1 MQVLAPLVRAR
12 KGEHRDILANA
23 RKSGYVRVRIDGTM
37 YDLEDTPELDKK
49 KKHTIEI
56 VVDRLIRREG
66 KEFTQRLAEDIETAS
81 AKSAGLVIIDRIG
94 EGETLYSM
102 NYACPDCGV
111 SIEEL
116 APRMFSF
123 NSPFGACPAC
133 SGLGIRMKISKD
145 AIFPDDRLSLREGA
159 LTAMG
164 FNTGEDNGIAAQYF
178 AAMGQKY
185 GFTMDT
191 PVGDINEE
199 GMNAILY
206 GTGDEKIRIT
216 YEGVRGMSE
225 YTTSFEGV
233 IPTLERRY
241 RETTSEA
248 MKQAYEEYM
257 AEETCP
263 ECRGQRLKPE
273 ARAVTPSL

>member
-1 MQVLAPLVRAR
+1 MTEIHDYLRLLWARVGIPHCPECGREIRKQSVDEIVDAVCQSPEGTRMQVLSPLVRGR
-12 KGEHRDILANA
+12 KGEHRDLLSGA

-66 KEFTQRLAEDIETAS
+66 REFRQRLAEDVETA
-81 AKSAGLVIIDRIG
+81 ATKGAGLVIIDRFDL
-94 EGETLYSM
+94 GETLYSM
-102 NYACPDCGV
+102 NYACPDCPD
-111 SIEEL
+111 E
-116 APRMFSF
+116 RM
-123 NSPFGACPAC
+123 
-133 SGLGIRMKISKD
+133 
-145 AIFPDDRLSLREGA
+145 SLREGA
-159 LTAMG
+159 LNAMG
-164 FNTGEDNGIAAQYF
+164 FNTGEDNGIASQYF
-178 AAMGQKY
+178 QAMGRKY

-191 PVGDINEE
+191 PVERIPPD
-199 GMNAILY
+199 GMQAILY
-206 GTGDEKIRIT
+206 GTGNEKIRIS

-225 YTTSFEGV
+225 YETPFEGV

-263 ECRGQRLKPE
+263 
-273 ARAVTPSL
+273 